1 MTSSRAKIKDIKL
14 HHSKHGVK
22 GGWFTKFDGEYK
34 GVHLHLAMCIYIILW
49 VKCTVGPLTFAGV
62 LSRSINFQTVFLG
75 PLTFCDVSSRS
86 INFQTRF
93 LGPLTFDGVS
103 SRYINFQIVFSGS
116 LTLGG
121 VSSTSIPWCDL
132 ARCPLLAAPC
142 PQAPPRSLHLPAVR
156 LRRFHVRPSLSIHTF

>member
-1 MTSSRAKIKDIKL
+1 MRDKNHTVQNKYAAACMYQHVPNLKMDFNLTKIIIR
-14 HHSKHGVK
+14 VK
-22 GGWFTKFDGEYK
+22 Y
-34 GVHLHLAMCIYIILW
+34 
-49 VKCTVGPLTFAGV
+49 TVGPLIFGGV
-62 LSRSINFQTVFLG
+62 SSRSINFQTAFLG
-75 PLTFCDVSSRS
+75 PLTFCGVSSRS

-103 SRYINFQIVFSGS
+103 SRSINFQTIFLGP

-142 PQAPPRSLHLPAVR
+142 PQAPPRSLHLPAAR